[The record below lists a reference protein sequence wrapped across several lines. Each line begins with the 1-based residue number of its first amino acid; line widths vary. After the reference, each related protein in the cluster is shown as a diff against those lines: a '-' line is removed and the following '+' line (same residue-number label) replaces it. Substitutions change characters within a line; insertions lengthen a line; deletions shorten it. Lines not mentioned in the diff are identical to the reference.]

1 MSIILTHVSM
11 ILTHENVSQCW
22 NFQAGDC
29 DRYWF
34 NHEVKEKNSFEFKC
48 SYCDKTFLNKSE
60 YFKHKNLQHKENVSS
75 CKGYADGSC
84 WNGDVKRFRE
94 N

>member
-22 NFQAGDC
+22 NFQATD
-29 DRYWF
+29 
-34 NHEVKEKNSFEFKC
+34 
-48 SYCDKTFLNKSE
+48 CDKTFLNKSE
-60 YFKHKNLQHKENVSS
+60 YIKHKNLQHKENVSS